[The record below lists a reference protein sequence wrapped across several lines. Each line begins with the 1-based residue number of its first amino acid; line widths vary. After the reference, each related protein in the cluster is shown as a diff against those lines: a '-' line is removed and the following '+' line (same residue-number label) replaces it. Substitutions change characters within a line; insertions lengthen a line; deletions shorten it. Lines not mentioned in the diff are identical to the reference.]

1 MLTAQQNLVQLEEIV
16 EFLTEWRSNCK
27 SGLAQGSRGAT
38 RLRGFITEELF
49 NAFQLDLASFKFIV
63 EFAVN
68 NAYDVAKLRN
78 TPPFSASN
86 ETQHGILRLKS
97 RKMVISTVA
106 RSAAQVMECSRI
118 LSDNV
123 RTFHTGIGLGTRRTP
138 ARLITTRRSEATLLQ
153 STNGRQR
160 RIRSTSD

>member
-1 MLTAQQNLVQLEEIV
+1 M
-16 EFLTEWRSNCK
+16 SNFSP
-27 SGLAQGSRGAT
+27 SGAVIASQVSRRAQGSRGAT

-123 RTFHTGIGLGTRRTP
+123 RTFHTGIGLGTTYASSFNNDAQVRSDAIAEHKRKTAEDP
-138 ARLITTRRSEATLLQ
+138 EHERLIQLKKPMRKH
-153 STNGRQR
+153 
-160 RIRSTSD
+160 